1 MAVKTTEGRTGA
13 STVASTGASTG
24 TSPGSRGAKRLGR
37 GLDAIL
43 QQDSGQGREDKVK
56 APPKSE
62 AKSEPK
68 SESVTESRASKAS
81 KENKENKESR
91 EGGEM
96 RLALDLLQPNP
107 DQPRKHFN
115 EGAIASLAQ
124 SIRNHGLLQPIVVR
138 PLKEGGGRYEII
150 AGERRW
156 HAASLAGLRVVPV
169 IVREMEDSI
178 ALQAALVE
186 NLQREDLSPVEE
198 ARAYERLVA
207 VFGLSHEDVASVV
220 AKSRPHI
227 TNMVRLLGLPE
238 VVLRALD
245 QGVLSPAHGRLLLQS
260 PHPLR
265 HTRLIIE
272 RKLTVAAF
280 DRLLKLESRRGGDR
294 EAGNGAGLPD
304 WLKDIAGAF
313 AYHLG

>member
-1 MAVKTTEGRTGA
+1 
-13 STVASTGASTG
+13 
-24 TSPGSRGAKRLGR
+24 
-37 GLDAIL
+37 
-43 QQDSGQGREDKVK
+43 
-56 APPKSE
+56 
-62 AKSEPK
+62 
-68 SESVTESRASKAS
+68 
-81 KENKENKESR
+81 
-91 EGGEM
+91 M

-313 AYHLG
+313 AYHLGEKTGVRTEISLSSMTRGRLVFQIDNADQLRRLTEALVVHEMERRDPIDVELDWERQWRRDRESLSIEGTREDTGEGESSDSSDKGED